1 MDEKDYK
8 TSEDLAK
15 NESSIYE
22 ALKQGLDTAVE
33 LSNKENKED

>member
-15 NESSIYE
+15 NESSIYKAIVDGLEE
-22 ALKQGLDTAVE
+22 AKKQAD
-33 LSNKENKED
+33 NKED

>member
-15 NESSIYE
+15 NESSIYKAIVDGLEE
-22 ALKQGLDTAVE
+22 AKKQAE
-33 LSNKENKED
+33 KED